1 MVFLTDGA
9 SENPSATTSA
19 AQTAQSTGV
28 RLFSIGI
35 GSDINQAE
43 LLAIA
48 EANENEAQLDRLI
61 YIGSTKNRPLTQA
74 GQKHGIASA
83 SVITRES
90 HYFKSQI
97 AAAYEKARD
106 DCKYQLGDDGSLLSI
121 ETQGEFANVTEFI
134 LSSGDSGSVYWTS
147 GKYNVQNRAFEW
159 ENGVRLNPSGPWDV
173 REPKTQTLRTRVA
186 LRIRDVP
193 KYATYFNTVSQRYIC
208 ELVQGGE
215 GEMAEPCY
223 NDNDLIIVVDS
234 SGSISHHKY
243 ITFWIS
249 LLTWLPPGLTILA
262 MDFPSSFIP
271 VVSVP
276 KNMGFL
282 TDGASEN
289 PSATT
294 SAAQTA
300 QSTGVRLF
308 SIGIGSDIN
317 QAELLAI
324 AGNNANH
331 IFNTVG
337 FEDLLKLLQP
347 VSRRVCP

>member
-271 VVSVP
+271 VVF
-276 KNMGFL
+276 K
-282 TDGASEN
+282 
-289 PSATT
+289 
-294 SAAQTA
+294 Q
-300 QSTGVRLF
+300 
-308 SIGIGSDIN
+308 
-317 QAELLAI
+317 
-324 AGNNANH
+324 
-331 IFNTVG
+331 
-337 FEDLLKLLQP
+337 
-347 VSRRVCP
+347 